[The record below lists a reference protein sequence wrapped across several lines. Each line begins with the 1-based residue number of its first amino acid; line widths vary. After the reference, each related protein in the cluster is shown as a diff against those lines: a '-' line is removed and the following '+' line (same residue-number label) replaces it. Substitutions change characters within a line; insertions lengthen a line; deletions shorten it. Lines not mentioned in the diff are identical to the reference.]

1 MRPGSARSAAVA
13 LIFLA
18 GAAALGGGAAAQDA
32 PAPRVLP
39 AGELIVNLDDLAR
52 PLLIENQ
59 IETLARVP
67 DDELAVT
74 VPNGQARLGD
84 FTIPSGRSVEGHLL
98 VLRGDAEIRGRLG
111 GNLVVADGDAVVHPG
126 AVVTGDVLALRGTVR
141 ELGGEIG
148 GETRSLSAPLGGVTS
163 PGREAAEAPGVP
175 QRILRSLAGVVGVLV
190 SLLVLGFL
198 LALFGR
204 SNVEIVAE
212 TVLHSFGRAFVTGLL
227 GQLLLVPTFGMLV
240 VGLVLSVVGVLL
252 LPFAVAVFVLLAIV
266 GIVGGFLAVASAMGE
281 TYTRRRMAQGVRV
294 DPPGQFRYMTVGL
307 AAAAALWIAWA
318 VLGWVPVAGA
328 LMLAAAVL
336 LTWLMATVG
345 FGAAL
350 LSRAGIRENFAG
362 RIVPPEALTD
372 EYLWATPQFGVPAVR
387 RPGTRTPPP
396 FE

>member
-13 LIFLA
+13 LIVA
-18 GAAALGGGAAAQDA
+18 VAAALPSSAAAQGG
-32 PAPRVLP
+32 PAPRALP
-39 AGELIVNLDDLAR
+39 SGELIVNLDDLSR
-52 PLLIENQ
+52 PLLVENQ
-59 IETLARVP
+59 IEALLRLP
-67 DDELAVT
+67 DDQLAVT
-74 VPNGQARLGD
+74 VPNGQAHVGA
-84 FTIPSGRSVEGHLL
+84 FTVDRGRSVDGNLL
-98 VLRGDAEIRGRLG
+98 VLRGRVDVRGSVR
-111 GNLVVADGDAVVHPG
+111 GNLVVADGDVHLHPG
-126 AVVTGDVLALRGTVR
+126 AVVTGDVLALRGAVR

-148 GETRSLSAPLGGVTS
+148 GELRSLSAPFAAGAATRDAAERPSAAARVVRNVAGVGGV
-163 PGREAAEAPGVP
+163 
-175 QRILRSLAGVVGVLV
+175 LLSLV
-190 SLLVLGFL
+190 VLGFL

-204 SNVEIVAE
+204 SNVEVVAE

-227 GQLLLVPTFGMLV
+227 GQLLLLPTFGMLV

-252 LPFAVAVFVLLAIV
+252 LPFAVAVFGLLAIV

-281 TYTRRRMAQGVRV
+281 TYTRRRMAQGARV
-294 DPPGQFRYMTVGL
+294 DPPGQFRYIVTGL
-307 AAAAALWIAWA
+307 AGVAVLWVAWA
-318 VLGWVPVAGA
+318 LLGWVPFAGA

-336 LTWLMATVG
+336 VTWLMATVG
-345 FGAAL
+345 LGAAL